1 MRIAQSNS
9 AGIVIGSPQ
18 ACFTWYCASD
28 FFYSELFFC
37 FEQKKNFFFFYFRDS
52 REDLAGN
59 VREVTGST
67 RGTP

>member
-18 ACFTWYCASD
+18 TYFTWYCTSV
-28 FFYSELFFC
+28 FS
-37 FEQKKNFFFFYFRDS
+37 QKNFLNDFRDS

-59 VREVTGST
+59 VREVRGST

>member
-1 MRIAQSNS
+1 MIIAQSNS

-18 ACFTWYCASD
+18 AYFTWYCVSD
-28 FFYSELFFC
+28 FIFR
-37 FEQKKNFFFFYFRDS
+37 KKIFFFRFLRDS

-59 VREVTGST
+59 VREVRGST

>member
-1 MRIAQSNS
+1 MIIAQSNS

-18 ACFTWYCASD
+18 AYFTWYCVSD
-28 FFYSELFFC
+28 FIFR
-37 FEQKKNFFFFYFRDS
+37 KKFFFSDFRDS

-59 VREVTGST
+59 VREVRGST